1 MALDRNSRGQKS
13 SSVPLTERRIRDAKP
28 GPKTRILWDATVKG
42 LGVRVTPAGAKSY
55 ILNYRVAGRERRAT
69 LARCSELALKEARER
84 AGHELAAI
92 RSGEADPLKR
102 RQEAREAPTVAA
114 LAEEFFNVE
123 APARI
128 ERGRMKAGTVEIYR
142 YQADKHILPAI
153 GKRRVEDVTRA
164 DVERMVAVLPSVTR
178 NRVLALTSGLFRLAE
193 TWDLRPY
200 GTNPTR
206 GVERAREEAR
216 DRTLAPSELAAL
228 AAALSEAEA
237 RFPANVAAIRFAAV
251 TGLRI
256 GEVLA
261 VRWEH
266 IDFESGRLLLP
277 ETKTGRRSH
286 DLPSPALAILA
297 DLPRCG
303 AWTFTNTG
311 GRSTATYKRVRET
324 FARVAT
330 AAGLEDV
337 RLHDLRRTVM
347 TRAAMAG
354 VGTHVLRDLLGHRT
368 SQMADR
374 YVRALADP
382 VREARETV
390 GAEMAAMMEGKAG
403 DVVPMRGRR
412 A

>member
-1 MALDRNSRGQKS
+1 MALDRNSRGLKS

-28 GPKTRILWDATVKG
+28 GPKTAILWDEALKG
-42 LGVRVTPAGAKSY
+42 FGVRITPAGVKSY

-114 LAEEFFNVE
+114 LAEQFFNIE

-128 ERGRMKAGTVEIYR
+128 ERGRLKAGTAEIYR

-164 DVERMVAVLPSVTR
+164 DVERMVAPLPSVTR

-266 IDFESGRLLLP
+266 IDFETGRLILP
-277 ETKTGRRSH
+277 ETKTGRRGH
-286 DLPSPALAILA
+286 DLPTPALEVLA
-297 DLPRCG
+297 ALPRCG
-303 AWTFTNTG
+303 EWAFTNNG
-311 GRSTATYKRVRET
+311 KAPATYKRVRET

-347 TRAAMAG
+347 TRAALAG
-354 VGTHVLRDLLGHRT
+354 VGAHVLRDLLGHSDT
-368 SQMADR
+368 AVADR
-374 YVRALADP
+374 YIRTLGDP
-382 VREARETV
+382 VREARERV
-390 GAEMAAMMEGKAG
+390 GGEIAAMMAGKAA
-403 DVVPMRGRR
+403 DVVPLRSRNG
-412 A
+412 

>member
-1 MALDRNSRGQKS
+1 MALDRNTRG
-13 SSVPLTERRIRDAKP
+13 LTERRIRDAKP
-28 GPKTRILWDATVKG
+28 ESKARILWDDTVKG

-69 LARCSELALKEARER
+69 LARCSEINLKAARER
-84 AGHELAAI
+84 AGSELAAI
-92 RSGEADPLKR
+92 RAGEADPLQR
-102 RQEAREAPTVAA
+102 RRAAREAPTVAE
-114 LAEEFFNVE
+114 LVEQFFAVE

-128 ERGRMKAGTVEIYR
+128 ARGRMKPGTVETYG
-142 YQADKHILPAI
+142 YQARTHILPAI
-153 GKRRVEDVTRA
+153 GKRRVVDVTRA
-164 DVERMVAVLPSVTR
+164 DVERMVAPLPSVTR

-193 TWDLRPY
+193 TWGSRPH

-228 AAALSEAEA
+228 AAALSDAEA

-277 ETKTGRRSH
+277 ETKTGRRWH

-297 DLPRCG
+297 DLPRFG

-311 GRSTATYKRVRET
+311 GRSPATYKRVRQC
-324 FARVAT
+324 FARVAA

-354 VGTHVLRDLLGHRT
+354 VGTHVLRDLLGHKT
-368 SQMADR
+368 TQMADR

-403 DVVPMRGRR
+403 DVVPVRGRNG
-412 A
+412 

>member
-28 GPKTRILWDATVKG
+28 GPKTAILWDEALKG
-42 LGVRVTPAGAKSY
+42 FGVRITPAGVKSY

-114 LAEEFFNVE
+114 LAEQFFNIE

-128 ERGRMKAGTVEIYR
+128 ERGRMKAATVEVYR
-142 YQADKHILPAI
+142 YQADKHILPTI
-153 GKRRVEDVTRA
+153 GQRRVEDVTRA
-164 DVERMVAVLPSVTR
+164 DVERMVAPLPSVTR

-228 AAALSEAEA
+228 AAALNEAEA

-266 IDFESGRLLLP
+266 IDFETGRLILP
-277 ETKTGRRSH
+277 ETKTGRRGH
-286 DLPSPALAILA
+286 DLPTPALEVLSA
-297 DLPRCG
+297 LPRCG
-303 AWTFTNTG
+303 EWAFTNNG
-311 GRSTATYKRVRET
+311 KAPATYKRVRET
-324 FARVAT
+324 FARVAA
-330 AAGLEDV
+330 AAGLADV

-347 TRAAMAG
+347 TRAALAG
-354 VGTHVLRDLLGHRT
+354 VGAHVLRDLLGHSDT
-368 SQMADR
+368 AVADR
-374 YVRALADP
+374 YIRTLGDP
-382 VREARETV
+382 VREARERV
-390 GAEMAAMMEGKAG
+390 GGEIAAMMGGKGA
-403 DVVPMRGRR
+403 DVVPLRGRR

>member
-42 LGVRVTPAGAKSY
+42 LGVRVTPAGVKSY
-55 ILNYRVAGRERRAT
+55 VLNYRVGGRERRAT
-69 LARCSELALKEARER
+69 LARCTALALKEARER

-114 LAEEFFNVE
+114 LVEQFFTIE

-128 ERGRMKAGTVEIYR
+128 KRGRMRAGTIAVYK
-142 YQADKHILPAI
+142 YQAGKHILPAI

-164 DVERMVAVLPSVTR
+164 DVERMVAPLPSVTR

-216 DRTLAPSELAAL
+216 DRTLSPSELAAL

-261 VRWEH
+261 VRWDNVDMET
-266 IDFESGRLLLP
+266 GRLTLP
-277 ETKTGRRSH
+277 ETKTGRRGH
-286 DLPSPALAILA
+286 DLPTPALAVLA
-297 DLPRCG
+297 ALPRFG
-303 AWTFTNTG
+303 PWAFTNNG
-311 GRSTATYKRVRET
+311 KAPATYKRVRET
-324 FARVAT
+324 FARVAK

-347 TRAAMAG
+347 TRAALAG
-354 VGTHVLRDLLGHRT
+354 VGAHVLRDLLGHSDT
-368 SQMADR
+368 AVADR
-374 YVRALADP
+374 YIRTLGDP
-382 VREARETV
+382 VREARERV
-390 GAEMAAMMEGKAG
+390 GGEIAAMMGGKGA
-403 DVVPMRGRR
+403 DVVPLRSRNG
-412 A
+412 

>member
-28 GPKTRILWDATVKG
+28 GPKTAILWDEALKG
-42 LGVRVTPAGAKSY
+42 FGVRITPAGVKSY

-69 LARCSELALKEARER
+69 LARCSEIALKEARER

-102 RQEAREAPTVAA
+102 RQEAREAPTVAV
-114 LAEEFFNVE
+114 LAERYFNIE

-128 ERGRMKAGTVEIYR
+128 ERGRLKAGTVETYG
-142 YQADKHILPAI
+142 YQSRTHILPAI
-153 GKRRVEDVTRA
+153 GQRRVEDVTRA
-164 DVERMVAVLPSVTR
+164 DVERMVAPLPSVTR

-261 VRWEH
+261 VRWKD
-266 IDFESGRLLLP
+266 IDFETGRLILP
-277 ETKTGRRSH
+277 ETKTGRRGH
-286 DLPSPALAILA
+286 DLPTPALEVLSA
-297 DLPRCG
+297 LPRCG
-303 AWTFTNTG
+303 EWAFTNNG
-311 GRSTATYKRVRET
+311 KAPATYKRVRET
-324 FARVAT
+324 FARVAA
-330 AAGLEDV
+330 AAGLADV
-337 RLHDLRRTVM
+337 RLHDLRRTLM
-347 TRAAMAG
+347 TRAALAG
-354 VGTHVLRDLLGHRT
+354 VGAHVLRDLLGHSDT
-368 SQMADR
+368 AVADR
-374 YVRALADP
+374 YIRTLGDP
-382 VREARETV
+382 VREARERV
-390 GAEMAAMMEGKAG
+390 GGEIAAMMAGKGA
-403 DVVPMRGRR
+403 DVVPLRGRR